1 MDYPIYFCSEKL
13 RILYEVADERGLSN
27 INLMWR
33 LGLRGVL
40 TLPKVWM
47 SLSLDEREAR
57 DLYRVLGEDTRLE
70 FLVAEE
76 DHKNA

>member
-1 MDYPIYFCSEKL
+1 
-13 RILYEVADERGLSN
+13 
-27 INLMWR
+27 MWR